1 MTNLVLTP
9 LGILGGLSALVVVC
23 TWENGAHTLLHTVAV
38 AGLGIGA
45 IGALL
50 WLVLRSTVLICP
62 QCRSLI
68 WNARRSNFG
77 RSKRFFCKRCNVQWD
92 SGIVD
97 EGGAP

>member
-1 MTNLVLTP
+1 
-9 LGILGGLSALVVVC
+9 VVVC
-23 TWENGAHTLLHTVAV
+23 TWENGSHALLHTVAV
-38 AGLGIGA
+38 AGFGIGA
-45 IGALL
+45 LGALL

-68 WNARRSNFG
+68 WNPRRSNFG
-77 RSKRFFCKRCNVQWD
+77 RSKRFFYKRCNVQWD